1 MKEHCDVLTREK
13 KTVDCYPMCRM
24 HRACAEDGTAAEET
38 AADGALRILVPI
50 SGKMPRDGA
59 ISWIMKLP
67 SV

>member
-13 KTVDCYPMCRM
+13 KDRRLLSHVPDASGVRS
-24 HRACAEDGTAAEET
+24 HRDRRRGN
-38 AADGALRILVPI
+38 GALRILVPI
-50 SGKMPRDGA
+50 SGKMLRDGA